1 MLDFDLTRQ
10 EHKIKRQ
17 ESETTPAI
25 EEEELVK
32 KKENPDIQQLF
43 YNKIR
48 IDEVPEDAEVEDLD
62 ICSQLLVKSMIIR
75 EKYMM
80 LSLQSFPYTTA
91 KYLNKV
97 FTEERESRETHTELF
112 DNKYEGRLYIF
123 Y

>member
-1 MLDFDLTRQ
+1 MLDFNLIRNDSNKLS
-10 EHKIKRQ
+10 HL
-17 ESETTPAI
+17 ESELIPEIDKPQSAQNKT
-25 EEEELVK
+25 EVSE
-32 KKENPDIQQLF
+32 LF

-112 DNKYEGRLYIF
+112 DNKYEG
-123 Y
+123 